1 MSKKD
6 VYKTVKKQSQSLLI
20 EKKSKFIANV
30 KPVDNEDDALA
41 FLNEMRSKY
50 SDATHNVYAYV
61 IDENNI
67 FRYSDDG
74 EPSGT
79 AGMPVL
85 DAIRKSGIVD
95 VVVVV
100 TRYFGGT
107 LLGTGGLVHTYGASA
122 KQGLIAHYSVRSA
135 VTGSLFDAFF
145 DGIRPPRSVKRILSK
160 ISTSAG
166 TTGSTALT
174 SVVFARLWII
184 ALTGIIRSSV
194 NPIPISPAHS
204 PIIKVS
210 ALNTWETFRFDAP
223 MALRIPISF
232 LRSNTLI

>member
-1 MSKKD
+1 MSKKEI
-6 VYKTVKKQSQSLLI
+6 YKTVKEQSESLLI

-30 KPVDNEDDALA
+30 KPVDNEQDALE
-41 FLNEMRSKY
+41 FLAQMRSKY

-95 VVVVV
+95 VIVVV

-122 KQGLIAHYSVRSA
+122 KQGLVSSKIVKRQ
-135 VTGSLFDAFF
+135 LCD
-145 DGIRPPRSVKRILSK
+145 ILSVKVDYSLLGKMQHEIMSKGYILEDTLYEDNVTFV
-160 ISTSAG
+160 ISTPIAD
-166 TTGSTALT
+166 TDRIIDDLTNMTNATAD
-174 SVVFARLWII
+174 
-184 ALTGIIRSSV
+184 
-194 NPIPISPAHS
+194 
-204 PIIKVS
+204 IIKTDKKYVDID
-210 ALNTWETFRFDAP
+210 WEA
-223 MALRIPISF
+223 
-232 LRSNTLI
+232 

>member
-6 VYKTVKKQSQSLLI
+6 VYKTVSERSESLLI

-30 KPVDNEDDALA
+30 MPVDNEADALA
-41 FLNEMRSKY
+41 FLAEIRSKY
-50 SDATHNVYAYV
+50 PDATHNVYAYV

-95 VVVVV
+95 AAVVV

-122 KQGLIAHYSVRSA
+122 KQGLIASKIVKRQLCDILSVKVDYTLLGKLQHEIASKGYMLEDTIYEDA
-135 VTGSLFDAFF
+135 VTFIISCPLDMTEHVIA
-145 DGIRPPRSVKRILSK
+145 DITNMTNARAVCEK
-160 ISTSAG
+160 IDKKYVD
-166 TTGSTALT
+166 LE
-174 SVVFARLWII
+174 
-184 ALTGIIRSSV
+184 V
-194 NPIPISPAHS
+194 N
-204 PIIKVS
+204 
-210 ALNTWETFRFDAP
+210 E
-223 MALRIPISF
+223 
-232 LRSNTLI
+232 

>member
-1 MSKKD
+1 MSGKD
-6 VYKTVKKQSQSLLI
+6 AYKTVSEQSQSLLI

-30 KPVDNEDDALA
+30 KPVDNEEDAIA

-50 SDATHNVYAYV
+50 SDASHNVYAYV

-95 VVVVV
+95 VIVVV

-122 KQGLIAHYSVRSA
+122 KQGLAASGIVTRQLCDILSVKVDYSLLGKMQHEINERGYLLTDTIYEDLVTFIISCPINDTERVLEDITNITNASA
-135 VTGSLFDAFF
+135 VCEKKDVRYVDMEVL
-145 DGIRPPRSVKRILSK
+145 
-160 ISTSAG
+160 
-166 TTGSTALT
+166 
-174 SVVFARLWII
+174 
-184 ALTGIIRSSV
+184 
-194 NPIPISPAHS
+194 
-204 PIIKVS
+204 
-210 ALNTWETFRFDAP
+210 
-223 MALRIPISF
+223 
-232 LRSNTLI
+232 

>member
-1 MSKKD
+1 MSKRET
-6 VYKTVKKQSQSLLI
+6 YKTVSEQSESLLI

-30 KPVDNEDDALA
+30 RPVDNEQDALD
-41 FLNEMRSKY
+41 FLAEMRSKY

-95 VVVVV
+95 VIVVV

-122 KQGLIAHYSVRSA
+122 KQGLLRSRI
-135 VTGSLFDAFF
+135 VKRQLCDVL
-145 DGIRPPRSVKRILSK
+145 SVKVDYSLLGKMQHEIMTNGYILEDTLYEDNVTFV
-160 ISTSAG
+160 ISAPIADTDK
-166 TTGSTALT
+166 
-174 SVVFARLWII
+174 II
-184 ALTGIIRSSV
+184 ADITNMTNAAADITKNDKKYVDVEL
-194 NPIPISPAHS
+194 
-204 PIIKVS
+204 K
-210 ALNTWETFRFDAP
+210 E
-223 MALRIPISF
+223 
-232 LRSNTLI
+232 

>member
-85 DAIRKSGIVD
+85 DAIRKSVM
-95 VVVVV
+95 
-100 TRYFGGT
+100 
-107 LLGTGGLVHTYGASA
+107 
-122 KQGLIAHYSVRSA
+122 
-135 VTGSLFDAFF
+135 
-145 DGIRPPRSVKRILSK
+145 
-160 ISTSAG
+160 
-166 TTGSTALT
+166 
-174 SVVFARLWII
+174 RLWWLRVISAAHFSERADLYI
-184 ALTGIIRSSV
+184 LTEHRQ
-194 NPIPISPAHS
+194 N
-204 PIIKVS
+204 
-210 ALNTWETFRFDAP
+210 RD
-223 MALRIPISF
+223 
-232 LRSNTLI
+232 